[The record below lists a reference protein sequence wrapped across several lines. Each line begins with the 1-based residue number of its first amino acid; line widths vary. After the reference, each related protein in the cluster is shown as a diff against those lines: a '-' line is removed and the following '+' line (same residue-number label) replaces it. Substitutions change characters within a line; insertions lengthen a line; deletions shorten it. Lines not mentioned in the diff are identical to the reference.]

1 MHELAEG
8 SNAVCQNS
16 GTVDGTEYI
25 DVKVTQKPGDG
36 GWILYKVL
44 RGFKATTTT
53 QKCTRLH
60 HILER
65 VALSRMYALRGL
77 ADGISP
83 VFTPLADRI
92 IVPGRSGACGA
103 VS

>member
-16 GTVDGTEYI
+16 GTVDSTEYI
-25 DVKVTQKPGDG
+25 DVRVTQKPGDG

-65 VALSRMYALRGL
+65 VALPRMYA
-77 ADGISP
+77 
-83 VFTPLADRI
+83 
-92 IVPGRSGACGA
+92 
-103 VS
+103 